1 MSENSV
7 NGIVVDKISLN
18 AMNAAFMRKLEN
30 FDCAI
35 VLDQQGN
42 DKNGK
47 AQLAVLNT
55 VNKTPKPSILIIATD
70 RLQYSWYQT
79 MFCGIGADFKFI
91 TADPKSI
98 NYFSPKISNFYITH
112 CAAAA
117 NPVFEKIKQSGL
129 VWDLV
134 IIDGGLASDGIDT
147 DRILKA
153 FDFKTKKLAVF
164 APYIRSASGEA
175 EKLSQLPA
183 KFLADK
189 AKADYFL
196 SNTPGLSTT
205 AFSLSSPFMQ
215 RFTDYDTKIPDVKI
229 INYTLN
235 DEVLKAK
242 QEQSTLSLYTYG
254 GNIFEELTLDMR
266 KLYNR
271 DKYDDH
277 IVNALREFDTKLD
290 AYVNEV
296 SALLKDPDARI
307 ITYFSSEKTLNYV
320 YKVLS
325 SSVIGLKKV
334 IAVKNSKAY
343 NINDSRRNF
352 NGDKSDD
359 IKIIL
364 SLDDQIE
371 QYDQIDN
378 ITHVF
383 NFELP
388 NDPMI
393 LNRRFRQGGKNGFT
407 DPQFIL
413 FRDDKDLFDGRM
425 LCKTLALGIA
435 DCYAYNIPSRN
446 IYLFTEK
453 LDGILAGMLLELE
466 DTENYP
472 TDKLGRLGA
481 QYNIREGADKVRE
494 ILCKKRDRI
503 KTAFGIGEKL
513 TSKTAAK
520 NMLTPKIEEL
530 KKGCCYFDQSG
541 ALVGG
546 VYSTENDNEYIKV
559 SSELGAEPTVLE
571 RDTAREALKACDTP
585 HKLWELLHD
594 VEEKDKAYVFYCAWR
609 YLNENCGYKKD
620 YCEFLRDVF
629 EEVV

>member
-55 VNKTPKPSILIIATD
+55 VTQTPKPSILLITTE
-70 RLQYSWYQT
+70 RLLYSWYQT
-79 MFCGIGADFKFI
+79 MLCGIGADFKFI

-112 CAAAA
+112 CGAAE
-117 NPVFEKIKQSGL
+117 NPVFEKIRQSGL

-147 DRILKA
+147 DHILKG

-205 AFSLSSPFMQ
+205 AFSLSNPFMQ
-215 RFTDYDTKIPDVKI
+215 RFTEYDTKIPNVKI

-266 KLYNR
+266 KLYNNS
-271 DKYDDH
+271 KYDDH

-296 SALLKDPDARI
+296 EALLGDPDTRI

-334 IAVKNSKAY
+334 IAIKNSKSY

-352 NGDKSDD
+352 NGDKTDD
-359 IKIIL
+359 IRVIL

-371 QYDQIDN
+371 QYDQVDN

-383 NFELP
+383 SFELP

-393 LNRRFRQGGKNGFT
+393 LNRRFRQGGRQGFT
-407 DPQFIL
+407 DPQFVL

-453 LDGILAGMLLELE
+453 LDGILSEMILELE
-466 DTENYP
+466 GVEGYSA
-472 TDKLGRLGA
+472 DKLNRLGA
-481 QYNIREGADKVRE
+481 KYNIRESTDKVKE
-494 ILCKKRDRI
+494 ILCRKRDRI
-503 KTAFGIGEKL
+503 KTAFGISEKI
-513 TSKTAAK
+513 TAKTAAK
-520 NMLTPKIEEL
+520 KILTPKIEEL
-530 KKGCCYFDQSG
+530 KKGCCYFEANG
-541 ALVGG
+541 ALAAGE
-546 VYSTENDNEYIKV
+546 YNTENDSEYVKM
-559 SSELGAEPTVLE
+559 SSELGGLSSVLE
-571 RDTAREALKACDTP
+571 LNKAREALKACDTP
-585 HKLWELLHD
+585 HKLWELLHN
-594 VEEKDKAYVFYCAWR
+594 VEETNKAYVFYCAWR
-609 YLNENCGYKKD
+609 YMNENCGYKKD

>member
-55 VNKTPKPSILIIATD
+55 VTQTPKPSILLITTE
-70 RLQYSWYQT
+70 RLLYSWYQT
-79 MFCGIGADFKFI
+79 MLCGIGADFKFI

-112 CAAAA
+112 CGAAE
-117 NPVFEKIKQSGL
+117 NPVFEKIRQSGL

-147 DRILKA
+147 DHILKG

-196 SNTPGLSTT
+196 SNTPSLSTT
-205 AFSLSSPFMQ
+205 AFSLSNPFMQ
-215 RFTDYDTKIPDVKI
+215 RFTEYDTKIPNVKI

-266 KLYNR
+266 KLYNNS
-271 DKYDDH
+271 KYDDH

-296 SALLKDPDARI
+296 EALLGDPNTRI

-334 IAVKNSKAY
+334 IAIKNSKSY

-352 NGDKSDD
+352 NGDKTDD
-359 IKIIL
+359 IRVIL

-371 QYDQIDN
+371 QYDQVDN

-383 NFELP
+383 SFELP

-393 LNRRFRQGGKNGFT
+393 LNRRFRQGGRQGFT

-453 LDGILAGMLLELE
+453 LDSILSEMILELE
-466 DTENYP
+466 GVEGYSA
-472 TDKLGRLGA
+472 DKLNRLGA
-481 QYNIREGADKVRE
+481 KYNIRESTDKVKE
-494 ILCKKRDRI
+494 ILCRKRDRI
-503 KTAFGIGEKL
+503 KTAFGFSEKI
-513 TSKTAAK
+513 TAKTAAK
-520 NMLTPKIEEL
+520 KILTPKIEEL
-530 KKGCCYFDQSG
+530 KKGCCYFEANGSLAAG
-541 ALVGG
+541 E
-546 VYSTENDNEYIKV
+546 YNTENDSEYVKM
-559 SSELGAEPTVLE
+559 SSELGGLSSVLE
-571 RDTAREALKACDTP
+571 LNKAREALKACDTP
-585 HKLWELLHD
+585 HKLWELLHN
-594 VEEKDKAYVFYCAWR
+594 VEETNKAYVFYCAWR
-609 YLNENCGYKKD
+609 YMNENCGYKKD
-620 YCEFLRDVF
+620 YCEFLRDAF